1 MIIMYSTGCPR
12 CNVLKKKLDA
22 RGIEYVVNNNEDD
35 MKALGIVTVPC
46 LEVDGILMDFKMA
59 VDWIGAR

>member
-22 RGIEYVVNNNEDD
+22 KGIEYVVNNNEDD

>member
-1 MIIMYSTGCPR
+1 MYSTGCPR

-22 RGIEYVVNNNEDD
+22 KGIEYIVNNNEDD
-35 MKALGIVTVPC
+35 MKTLGIVTVPC
-46 LEVDGILMDFKMA
+46 LEVDGTLMDFKMA

>member
-22 RGIEYVVNNNEDD
+22 KGIEYIVNNNEDD
-35 MKALGIVTVPC
+35 MKTLGIVTVPC